1 MSTTYWV
8 LLAGITLIAMMLIGT
23 LLARLPLSGAMIYL
37 GLGVVLGPAGV
48 GLLAP
53 DPWRYAGMLELCA
66 EAALLISLFAVGLKL
81 EVPLLDRR
89 WIAPLRLAFV
99 SMAITVGLIAGM
111 GVYGLHLP
119 LGAAVLL
126 GGILAPTDPVLA
138 SGVQPESGHTPTRA
152 RFNLAGE
159 GALNDG
165 SAFSFV
171 LLGLGLMGWHD
182 LGANAWHWWTVD
194 LLWSTMGGMLIGA
207 VVGGLLGTL
216 VVFLRNRHQEA
227 LGLDEFLSLGTVAV
241 AYGIAQLCLTSGFL
255 AVFTAGLALR
265 RVEEHPRM
273 SLSPT
278 TPEHHHHASAA
289 MKRRV
294 QGFNE
299 QLEKL
304 AELALVILA
313 GAMLGYV
320 TLFSG
325 LWWFTAM
332 SMFAVR
338 PLSVFLGMAGSAVPA
353 RRCAVMGWFGIRGIG
368 SIYYLMFALN
378 HGLSGPLAQQFVAL
392 TLVAVSASILVHGM
406 TVHPVMTWYAKTAD
420 PDR

>member
-99 SMAITVGLIAGM
+99 SMAITVGLIAVM

-165 SAFSFV
+165 SAFS
-171 LLGLGLMGWHD
+171 L
-182 LGANAWHWWTVD
+182 
-194 LLWSTMGGMLIGA
+194 
-207 VVGGLLGTL
+207 
-216 VVFLRNRHQEA
+216 
-227 LGLDEFLSLGTVAV
+227 
-241 AYGIAQLCLTSGFL
+241 
-255 AVFTAGLALR
+255 
-265 RVEEHPRM
+265 
-273 SLSPT
+273 
-278 TPEHHHHASAA
+278 
-289 MKRRV
+289 
-294 QGFNE
+294 
-299 QLEKL
+299 
-304 AELALVILA
+304 
-313 GAMLGYV
+313 
-320 TLFSG
+320 
-325 LWWFTAM
+325 AM
-332 SMFAVR
+332 SPRSVGTRR
-338 PLSVFLGMAGSAVPA
+338 PPISAMPLVSEPA
-353 RRCAVMGWFGIRGIG
+353 
-368 SIYYLMFALN
+368 
-378 HGLSGPLAQQFVAL
+378 
-392 TLVAVSASILVHGM
+392 
-406 TVHPVMTWYAKTAD
+406 
-420 PDR
+420 